1 MQKQDELIVELSR
14 RYKELSTLKSDFWVV
29 LGKKSPDH
37 QLLEAKISKQVVL
50 LNELDQKM

>member
-1 MQKQDELIVELSR
+1 MQKQDEIIVELSR